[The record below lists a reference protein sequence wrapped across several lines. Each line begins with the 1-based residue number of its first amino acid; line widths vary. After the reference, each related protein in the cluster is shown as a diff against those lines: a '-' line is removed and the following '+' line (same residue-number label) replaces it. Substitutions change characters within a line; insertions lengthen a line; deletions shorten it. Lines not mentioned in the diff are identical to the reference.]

1 MKDAVMNEVNCDDV
15 LMARMAE
22 SDGEKPTLAIEQI
35 NAHMQSCEN
44 CQREVVEIMRVD
56 SFLERHARYQYDANL
71 WPAVEKGLGS
81 RKVARIGWVPFGLFG
96 AIFVAYKLFEMLPEQ
111 APGIAFKLVP
121 LILIVGLF
129 LVIKENPFRI
139 NAELT
144 WER

>member
-1 MKDAVMNEVNCDDV
+1 MNEVNCDDV
-15 LMARMAE
+15 LMAWMAE
-22 SDGEKPTLAIEQI
+22 SDGEQPTLAGEQI
-35 NAHMQSCEN
+35 SAHLKTCEN
-44 CQREVVEIMRVD
+44 CRQELAQHERVD
-56 SFLERHARYQYDANL
+56 SLLKSQARHQHDANL
-71 WPAVEKGLGS
+71 WPVVEKRLAS
-81 RKVARIGWVPFGLFG
+81 RIVPRIGWAPFALFG

-139 NAELT
+139 NAELK

>member
-1 MKDAVMNEVNCDDV
+1 MNEVNCDDV

-44 CQREVVEIMRVD
+44 CQREVLEIMSVD
-56 SFLERHARYQYDANL
+56 SLLERQARHQHDANL
-71 WPAVEKGLGS
+71 WPAVEKRLGS
-81 RKVARIGWVPFGLFG
+81 RHVTRIGWAPFGLFG
-96 AIFVAYKLFEMLPEQ
+96 GMFVAYKLFEMLPER

-129 LVIKENPFRI
+129 VVIKENPFRI
-139 NAELT
+139 NAELNVG
-144 WER
+144 R